1 VGRNPLIRT
10 LNHLSSVN
18 ETGMSGKPKTE
29 NIAEQEKDDL
39 NAMRRLQQSVE
50 IDIKNYQNIQYYGY
64 LYLGTP

>member
-1 VGRNPLIRT
+1 
-10 LNHLSSVN
+10 
-18 ETGMSGKPKTE
+18 MSGKPKTK